1 MDRRVGTRRVGGAVA
16 GIMALFMTVTMIMI
30 VAVVMIVLVVVI
42 VVVLV
47 VVALGVLV
55 VVAVPPAQPRH
66 RRVEINPGQSTL
78 RGRIGPQPL
87 VGGPESGSE
96 VGNAT
101 PLVIGARRAF
111 ETQEVVQRRFETDR
125 DGGRIEGDGQVKP
138 TMGVGGL
145 LRQGGAWQTGR
156 DGEGGT
162 QAQAQAEAQAETDAD
177 TGADADPDAG
187 KAPGRGSSEGRWQ
200 WHGFLFCPGQPGS
213 G

>member
-1 MDRRVGTRRVGGAVA
+1 
-16 GIMALFMTVTMIMI
+16 MI

-42 VVVLV
+42 VVVVVVVLV
-47 VVALGVLV
+47 VVTLGVLV

-101 PLVIGARRAF
+101 PFVIGARRAF

>member
-1 MDRRVGTRRVGGAVA
+1 
-16 GIMALFMTVTMIMI
+16 MI

-42 VVVLV
+42 VVVV
-47 VVALGVLV
+47 VVVVVVVTLGVLV

-101 PLVIGARRAF
+101 PFVIGARRAF